1 MNYVGRRSK
10 RVRELPG
17 AETGRAETSEEFAA
31 RMKDWFTLK
40 GPKEVPPKEKLVIWI
55 KRSKTTQPTD
65 TLIPVDQNVDISNDN
80 TPDQVV
86 EDVSPTLDIA
96 EALDGIDIIKDLKGN
111 YSRDATFKSIVE
123 KPADYKNF
131 KFDVAKGVLYLK
143 QDSRQL
149 LCIPDIMVNG
159 RKIREIIIA
168 EYRSGSLRIQENI
181 RVFAQLC
188 VVENNGRRYWKVLF
202 FLHHL

>member
-1 MNYVGRRSK
+1 
-10 RVRELPG
+10 
-17 AETGRAETSEEFAA
+17 
-31 RMKDWFTLK
+31 
-40 GPKEVPPKEKLVIWI
+40 
-55 KRSKTTQPTD
+55 
-65 TLIPVDQNVDISNDN
+65 VDISNDN
-80 TPDQVV
+80 APDQVV

-188 VVENNGRRYWKVLF
+188 VVENNGRRY
-202 FLHHL
+202 